1 MMHIYL
7 CQFPRLGA
15 RAPWSC
21 PGENQYFC
29 SYQPCSC
36 SCSSRPI
43 PESILSIPTTRVGNV
58 PPLSLSGR
66 GRVLVYSTW
75 RSLAF
80 AALKLL
86 PQNAH
91 WRPNRHLK
99 QEKYLHFFSLA
110 LWQGDGQPHFDT
122 RSRAASLAADAFF
135 LFVCDS
141 LVARGQEKTS
151 NNSWNYGWKG
161 LSWETTNS
169 SISPFVKIIYYYLS
183 TLAFLRLIYFNQTS
197 LD

>member
-43 PESILSIPTTRVGNV
+43 SESILSIPTTRVGNV

-99 QEKYLHFFSLA
+99 QEKYLHFFFP
-110 LWQGDGQPHFDT
+110 WRFDRGTDNRTLTHGAGLPVWPPT
-122 RSRAASLAADAFF
+122 RFF
-135 LFVCDS
+135 CLFVIVWWHADRRKHRKT
-141 LVARGQEKTS
+141 VEITAERAYREKQ
-151 NNSWNYGWKG
+151 
-161 LSWETTNS
+161 L
-169 SISPFVKIIYYYLS
+169 
-183 TLAFLRLIYFNQTS
+183 TLQLAHLLK
-197 LD
+197 